1 MDSVAWNVS
10 LTYLRVLEV
19 KQLYKVE
26 GLIRY
31 QSPDWFYLL
40 VPLVVEGLAIP
51 TAKQKRRFQEVL
63 FPDGF
68 VNFPKNRTGNYLIK
82 LDV

>member
-1 MDSVAWNVS
+1 MDSVAWNVL

-31 QSPDWFYLL
+31 QSPD
-40 VPLVVEGLAIP
+40 
-51 TAKQKRRFQEVL
+51 
-63 FPDGF
+63 
-68 VNFPKNRTGNYLIK
+68 
-82 LDV
+82 

>member
-1 MDSVAWNVS
+1 MGWFSNEYCGERKVS

-40 VPLVVEGLAIP
+40 APLVVEGLAI
-51 TAKQKRRFQEVL
+51 AQVRA
-63 FPDGF
+63 
-68 VNFPKNRTGNYLIK
+68 
-82 LDV
+82 

>member
-1 MDSVAWNVS
+1 MNIVERNVS

-40 VPLVVEGLAIP
+40 VPLVVEGLAI
-51 TAKQKRRFQEVL
+51 AQVRA
-63 FPDGF
+63 
-68 VNFPKNRTGNYLIK
+68 
-82 LDV
+82 